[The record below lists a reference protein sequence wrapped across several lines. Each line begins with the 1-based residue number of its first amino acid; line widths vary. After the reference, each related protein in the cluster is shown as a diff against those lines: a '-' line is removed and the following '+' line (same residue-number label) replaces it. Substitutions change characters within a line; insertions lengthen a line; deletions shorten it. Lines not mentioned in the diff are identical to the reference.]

1 MERKTG
7 KKAKGAKLEV
17 QDVREERDERLR
29 AIFAGLDDDVKA
41 ATEQLVEEAIAIER
55 KLDELRGLPMIR
67 VHPGDP
73 CRQRATPA
81 AKLYKDYVQQ
91 YQNIVKLLLS
101 VLRKNAPEEESPLRQ
116 WLNER
121 KKRADQHE
129 T

>member
-1 MERKTG
+1 M
-7 KKAKGAKLEV
+7 
-17 QDVREERDERLR
+17 REERDERLR

-67 VHPGDP
+67 VHPSDP

-121 KKRADQHE
+121 KKQADQHE
-129 T
+129 P